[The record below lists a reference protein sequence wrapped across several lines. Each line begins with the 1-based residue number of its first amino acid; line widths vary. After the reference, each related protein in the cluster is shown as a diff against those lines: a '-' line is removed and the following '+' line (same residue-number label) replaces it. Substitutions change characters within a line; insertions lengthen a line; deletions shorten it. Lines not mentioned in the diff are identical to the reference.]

1 MAQVA
6 PLPIPAGMCPEGASI
21 LAEHQAGLDYLRP
34 PEGSPS
40 GPPGASVGTGPVS
53 REAALAQD
61 QADKA
66 QFASAAEQ
74 FLQTGS
80 IAAPGMMINMDNIF
94 SLPQGVIQREA
105 RSRDFTPSE
114 QEEMVK
120 EGELEGVRA
129 SNYGML
135 RLDGSM
141 YEELERQLQVDEQSQ
156 SSAYDLFGG

>member
-1 MAQVA
+1 
-6 PLPIPAGMCPEGASI
+6 
-21 LAEHQAGLDYLRP
+21 
-34 PEGSPS
+34 
-40 GPPGASVGTGPVS
+40 
-53 REAALAQD
+53 
-61 QADKA
+61 
-66 QFASAAEQ
+66 
-74 FLQTGS
+74 
-80 IAAPGMMINMDNIF
+80 MDNIF